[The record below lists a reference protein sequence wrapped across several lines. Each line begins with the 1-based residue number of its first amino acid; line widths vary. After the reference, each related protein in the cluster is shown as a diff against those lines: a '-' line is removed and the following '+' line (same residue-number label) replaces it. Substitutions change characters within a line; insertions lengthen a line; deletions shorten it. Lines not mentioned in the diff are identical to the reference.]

1 MLWRCCGRRCAVGDA
16 AGTEWTVTTLHA
28 HLMMVL
34 DERDK
39 RYAQRFT
46 DLETALRAALA
57 ASEKAIGKAEVA
69 TERRFEGVN
78 EFRQTLSDQAGQ
90 FMTRTETLALTDRN
104 TERIQELADRV
115 NRSEGRGS
123 GFSASWGYLVA
134 AVGLIA
140 TVVAVVIAVL

>member
-1 MLWRCCGRRCAVGDA
+1 VTDTS
-16 AGTEWTVTTLHA
+16 GTEWTVATLHA
-28 HLMMVL
+28 LMVSIL

-78 EFRQTLSDQAGQ
+78 EFRQTLSDQAAQ
-90 FMTRTETLALTDRN
+90 FMTRSEAVALTDRN
-104 TERIQELADRV
+104 TERIQDQAKLLQALTDRV

-123 GFSASWGYLVA
+123 GFSAGWGYLVA

-140 TVVAVVIAVL
+140 TVVVVVIAVT

>member
-1 MLWRCCGRRCAVGDA
+1 MTDPSGA
-16 AGTEWTVTTLHA
+16 EWTVATLHA

-34 DERDK
+34 DERDR

-57 ASEKAIGKAEVA
+57 ASEKAIGKAEIA
-69 TERRFEGVN
+69 TERRFESVN
-78 EFRQTLSDQAGQ
+78 EFRQTLTDQVAL
-90 FMTRTETLALTDRN
+90 FMPRSEAVALTERN
-104 TERIQELADRV
+104 TERIHEQAKRVQELTDRV